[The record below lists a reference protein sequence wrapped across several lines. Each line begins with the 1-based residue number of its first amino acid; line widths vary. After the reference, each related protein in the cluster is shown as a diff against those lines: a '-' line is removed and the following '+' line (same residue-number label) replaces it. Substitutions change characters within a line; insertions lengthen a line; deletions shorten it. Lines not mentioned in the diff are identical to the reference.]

1 MVVQWLTLGASNA
14 GHMGSIPGVGSS
26 TCILVNPGKKERERD
41 AKTSSLLTGKPLI
54 ESLMHLFVYSQREMQ
69 FFARTFELHP

>member
-1 MVVQWLTLGASNA
+1 MVNTRRFQCRAHGFNPWG
-14 GHMGSIPGVGSS
+14 GKFYMHPGESR
-26 TCILVNPGKKERERD
+26 KKRERERD